1 MTEDPVIAID
11 CRMQVLP
18 KSYYKTVMLQ
28 VVLTKK
34 KKPNTQTNKLFLLH
48 AFDSH
53 YCHAPWLS
61 SLAELPCMQ
70 Q

>member
-34 KKPNTQTNKLFLLH
+34 KNQTHKQTNYFCCMLLI
-48 AFDSH
+48 ATI
-53 YCHAPWLS
+53 AML
-61 SLAELPCMQ
+61 LG
-70 Q
+70 

>member
-11 CRMQVLP
+11 CHMQVLP

-34 KKPNTQTNKLFLLH
+34 KTKHTNKQIIF
-48 AFDSH
+48 AACF
-53 YCHAPWLS
+53 
-61 SLAELPCMQ
+61 
-70 Q
+70 